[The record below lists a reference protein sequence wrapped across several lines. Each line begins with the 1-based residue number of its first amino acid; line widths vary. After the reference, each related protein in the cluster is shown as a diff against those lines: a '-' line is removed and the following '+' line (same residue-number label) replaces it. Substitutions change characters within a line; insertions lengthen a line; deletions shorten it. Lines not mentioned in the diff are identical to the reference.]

1 MTEVSRSA
9 ARRTEVEVSRIP
21 EVAALATELT
31 TLFNALDIP
40 QQQYAVRISMDKSTV
55 SRFLNGRRVA
65 TQDFVDRLLVEVER
79 HRKTA
84 VTGETRDRL
93 RSMRLAALRMTDP
106 GSFQLEF
113 LRDEL
118 DRSHRTIK
126 RLNRQQQAL
135 ELLLDDREAKADEAR
150 REMQELRSD
159 WMSEQR
165 YSQEAKAELS
175 KRNAQMGSEQERLR
189 AEIKELKEQ
198 LSELTHLKHE
208 AEQRCVQL
216 EERLFEVER
225 QLATHLEEI
234 DDQSFSFTPKEVADE
249 ILQSYGE
256 QRFYDAARTLS
267 LAAAHF
273 SAVDVVELWQLIIEM
288 RRYFDADL
296 LVRDAIRFKSAE
308 LSADIVED
316 LLTQKIWPPGQ
327 FHARELGT
335 NLAYSKSSAELGYL
349 YDRWKGGGPV
359 FGVLRFAFTL
369 WSESADIKLAFPRL
383 CQLKDDGDTV
393 IMVRMLHKLGQ
404 RGVTDI
410 VDLADLL
417 IDRDMNTECHTL
429 FYRWFVGLAIEDR
442 AASLEKWEKAARQT
456 KNADILKLLPL
467 RVIRP
472 SFR

>member
-1 MTEVSRSA
+1 M
-9 ARRTEVEVSRIP
+9 SRIS

-40 QQQYAVRISMDKSTV
+40 QQQYAVRISTDKSTV

-65 TQDFVDRLLVEVER
+65 TQDFIDRLLTEVER

-84 VTGETRDRL
+84 VTGETRDRI
-93 RSMRLAALRMTDP
+93 RSMRLAALKMTDP

-126 RLNRQQQAL
+126 QLNRQQQAL

-150 REMQELRSD
+150 HEMQELRSD
-159 WMSEQR
+159 WISERKHNQKT
-165 YSQEAKAELS
+165 EAELS
-175 KRNAQMGSEQERLR
+175 KRNAQMSSEQERLR
-189 AEIKELKEQ
+189 AEIKELKKQ
-198 LSELTHLKHE
+198 LSELTHLRHD
-208 AEQRCVQL
+208 AEQRCAQL

-225 QLATHLEEI
+225 QLATHLEI

-256 QRFYDAARTLS
+256 QRFHDAARTLS

-273 SAVDVVELWQLIIEM
+273 SAADVVELWQIIVEM
-288 RRYFDADL
+288 RRYFDAES
-296 LVRDAIRFKSAE
+296 LVRDAIRFKSVE
-308 LSADIVED
+308 LSAAIVED
-316 LLTQKIWPPGQ
+316 LLTQETWPPAQ
-327 FHARELGT
+327 FRTRELGAS
-335 NLAYSKSSAELGYL
+335 LAYSKSSAELGYL

-369 WSESADIKLAFPRL
+369 WSESADIRLTFPRL

-393 IMVRMLHKLGQ
+393 IMVRMLHTLGQ
-404 RGVTDI
+404 RSVTDV

-417 IDRDMNTECHTL
+417 IDRDMNAECHTL
-429 FYRWFVGLAIEDR
+429 FYRWYTGLAIKDR
-442 AASLEKWEKAARQT
+442 ASSIEEWQRAARQT
-456 KNADILKLLPL
+456 KNSGILKVLPTQVVQP
-467 RVIRP
+467 R
-472 SFR
+472 FH